1 MTLKKNMRYSKYQE
15 EIFNE
20 VEKGNSNLVIN
31 AVAGSGK
38 TTTIV
43 ECCKRLSC
51 ERDNV
56 KFLAFNKSIVQELES
71 RIGSYADVSTMHAF
85 ALSIIKKAYNNKLR
99 HRYVKIDNNRW
110 SKYIADTIYSMS
122 DEITPDTDKKAVF
135 KFRCNVTKVFNLA
148 RVNLI
153 KCEDV
158 AAIRSIMTDYGITP
172 MFDEI
177 DVISKLL
184 AQAYTMPKNLTIDF
198 TDMLTIAAT
207 ELRDDIPTFDYV
219 FIDECQDLNTAQI
232 ELMLCTAK
240 GGRFIAVGDRN
251 QAINGF
257 AGADCNSF
265 DKIANLGNTIELPL
279 SVNYRCGKNMVRLA
293 QELVPQIQAHK
304 GAIDGEISHV
314 NSLSTD
320 LFRENDMVLCR
331 TSAPLVG
338 LCMKLIQSG
347 ITAVVKGKDIAQ
359 DLQTLIENAN
369 TKDITEVLAY
379 LENEKQKL
387 IATIKSDRKCTEAE
401 AKQAQKY
408 LNLEDRC
415 KCIENICLYSI
426 KDTTELKSYVNRLF
440 TDEKVENAVI
450 LSTAHK
456 SKGLEANRVLIL
468 LPNKLPLTWQNQLD
482 WQLKQELNLK
492 YVALTRARKELVFID
507 LDEQSL
513 LKATIAKC

>member
-1 MTLKKNMRYSKYQE
+1 MPKD
-15 EIFNE
+15 
-20 VEKGNSNLVIN
+20 LVIDY
-31 AVAGSGK
+31 VDM
-38 TTTIV
+38 IV
-43 ECCKRLSC
+43 LPLC
-51 ERDNV
+51 
-56 KFLAFNKSIVQELES
+56 
-71 RIGSYADVSTMHAF
+71 
-85 ALSIIKKAYNNKLR
+85 
-99 HRYVKIDNNRW
+99 HR
-110 SKYIADTIYSMS
+110 
-122 DEITPDTDKKAVF
+122 EH
-135 KFRCNVTKVFNLA
+135 
-148 RVNLI
+148 
-153 KCEDV
+153 
-158 AAIRSIMTDYGITP
+158 
-172 MFDEI
+172 
-177 DVISKLL
+177 
-184 AQAYTMPKNLTIDF
+184 
-198 TDMLTIAAT
+198 
-207 ELRDDIPTFDYV
+207 IPTFKYV
-219 FIDECQDLNTAQI
+219 FIDECQDLNTAQR
-232 ELMLCTAK
+232 ELMLCAAK

-359 DLQTLIENAN
+359 DLQMLIENAN

-440 TDEKVENAVI
+440 TDEKVENAVM